1 MPALPRPCLDTASF
15 AHRYASTHPKH
26 EPVSRTGGRGRRRSR
41 GLSLMELV
49 VTLAL
54 MGVLA
59 SLAAPL
65 AEMAVQRSKERQLR
79 AGLQSLRHAIDAYKH
94 AADAGLITGKVGSS
108 GYPPTLDALTG
119 ITPIKGDAKAG
130 DSSTVFLRTVPRDPF
145 ASPDLPPAATW
156 GLRAYASPP
165 DQPAPGDDVFDVY
178 SRADGKGMNGQPYRE
193 W

>member
-1 MPALPRPCLDTASF
+1 ML
-15 AHRYASTHPKH
+15 
-26 EPVSRTGGRGRRRSR
+26 

-65 AEMAVQRSKERQLR
+65 AEMAVQRSKERQLH
-79 AGLQSLRHAIDAYKH
+79 AGLQSLRQAIDAYKR
-94 AADAGLITGKVGSS
+94 AADAGLISGKVGSS
-108 GYPPTLDALTG
+108 GYPPTLEALAG
-119 ITPIKGDAKAG
+119 VTPVKADTKPGDTKTVE
-130 DSSTVFLRTVPRDPF
+130 SSIVFLRELPRDPF
-145 ASPDLPPAATW
+145 ADPSLPAAATW
-156 GLRAYASPP
+156 GLRAYNSPP

-178 SRADGKGMNGQPYRE
+178 SRAEGKGLNGLPYRD